1 MPKPSKLIISI
12 LFVLLIIGLDQTSKQ
27 LVLHYLPKLVFIN
40 MHGVLGILPGW
51 VGYVALGV
59 LLISLKKK
67 VLGSFWLLLIV
78 AAGLSNIL
86 DRLLYGGVVDFIQ
99 IWQFPVFNLA
109 DSLITIGVIAISLK
123 EFKQEKTESI
133 KEK

>member
-1 MPKPSKLIISI
+1 MPKPSKLITSI
-12 LFVLLIIGLDQTSKQ
+12 LFVLLVIGLDQTSKQ

-40 MHGVLGILPGW
+40 TQGVLGILPGW
-51 VGYVALGV
+51 VGYLALGV

-67 VLGSFWLLLIV
+67 VLGSLWLLLIV
-78 AAGLSNIL
+78 AAGVSNIL
-86 DRLLYGGVVDFIQ
+86 DRFLYDGVVDFIR

-109 DSLITIGVIAISLK
+109 DSLITVGVIAVSLK
-123 EFKQEKTESI
+123 EFKEEKTEST